1 MEITGYVPP
10 DEFWAM
16 NDRLDQEV
24 RDGVHLLPLFCLEAW
39 DVPLTLGSWQLDG
52 SEGSVVH
59 GDAFSPTGP
68 LVDVITTNQD
78 PGETARNRWRASAGI
93 PHSLEEL
100 HRQDATFKALVAE
113 RFTIT
118 IEGIPADFTLWPGT
132 TSWLAAGS
140 VGGFGVVID
149 AHGTPNPPKAV
160 RLTRVSDVEPLLQAR
175 RAALKALRG
184 EA

>member
-1 MEITGYVPP
+1 MEFTGYVPP

-16 NDRLDQEV
+16 NDRMDQEI
-24 RDGVHLLPLFCLEAW
+24 RDGAHLLPLFTLKGW
-39 DVPLTLGSWQLDG
+39 DGTSMLGSWQVDG

-59 GDAFSPTGP
+59 GDAFSPSSP

-100 HRQDATFKALVAE
+100 QRQDATFKALAAE
-113 RFTIT
+113 RLTIT
-118 IEGIPADFTLWPGT
+118 VEGIPADFTLWPGT

-149 AHGTPNPPKAV
+149 AQRTPPPPQAV
-160 RLTRVSDVEPLLQAR
+160 SLTRVSDVEPLLHAR